1 MLGANR
7 RGWVV
12 RAMEPAVEGYVE
24 RDGVKVGYEVF
35 GRGPV
40 AVVFPP
46 SHPIVHSR
54 MWKAQVPYLARYATV
69 VTVDPRGNGRSD
81 RPSTVD
87 GYAEVEAVA
96 DTIAVMDE
104 VGIDAA
110 VLVGLCSSGW
120 LSLVVAAEHPERV
133 LAVVS
138 MATAAPALTPP
149 LPERVVH
156 SYDDVLDTDEGW
168 AKNNRHYLARDLRG
182 FVEFFFGE
190 MLPEPHSTKLYE
202 DAVGWALET
211 TSEVLILQDDASRV
225 TSTRAETE
233 TLLARV
239 RCPVLA
245 VHGELDRC
253 QPIERSMRTAE
264 LTGGRLVTLAGA
276 GHLAPAREPVLVN
289 RLIRDVVRAAAGPA
303 PVPARRWTRPLDRP
317 RRALFLS
324 SPIGLGHAARDVA
337 IAQELR
343 RARPGLQIDW
353 LAQHPVTEV
362 LRRHGERVHPASA
375 WLANESAHVE
385 AEAGEHDL
393 HAFQAIRRMD
403 EILVANFMVFADLA
417 ETEPYDLWIGDEA
430 WDLDYFL
437 HENPELKTA
446 AYAWLTDFVGWLPVG
461 DEEDLTADYNA
472 EMVEQVARF
481 PRLRDRSV
489 FVGDPGDLVPLPL
502 GPGLP
507 GIPEWTRE
515 HFSFSGYVTGFD
527 PAEVAD
533 REALRAEL
541 GYAPDEQVC
550 LVAVGGSGVGTALL
564 RRVAAAQAE
573 ARRLVP
579 GLRTVAVT
587 GPRIDPATIPAAAG
601 MEVLGYVP
609 DLYRHLAASDLAI
622 VQGGLSTTME
632 LTACRR
638 PFLYVPLR
646 NHFEQTI
653 HVRHRLDRHNAGRC
667 LEYEQTT
674 PDGLAAAI
682 AAEIGRAVD
691 YRPVEP
697 GAAARAAA
705 LLAELI

>member
-1 MLGANR
+1 
-7 RGWVV
+7 V
-12 RAMEPAVEGYVE
+12 RAMQPDVEGYVE

-35 GRGPV
+35 GRGDR

-46 SHPIVHSR
+46 ISPIVHSR
-54 MWKAQVPYLARYATV
+54 AWKAQVPYLARHARV

-87 GYAEVEAVA
+87 AYRDVEMVA

-104 VGIDAA
+104 VGIGSA
-110 VLVGLCSSGW
+110 VLVGLCLSGW
-120 LSLVVAAEHPERV
+120 LSLLAAARHPDRVSAVVA
-133 LAVVS
+133 LATE
-138 MATAAPALTPP
+138 APRLTPALPA
-149 LPERVVH
+149 R
-156 SYDDVLDTDEGW
+156 SRYDWAEVLDTDEGW
-168 AKNNRHYLARDLRG
+168 AKDNRHYWLRDYHG
-182 FVEFFFGE
+182 FLEFFFDQL
-190 MLPEPHSTKLYE
+190 LPEPHSSKQRE
-202 DAVGWALET
+202 DAIGWALET
-211 TSEVLILQDDASRV
+211 TPETLIRLQTAP
-225 TSTRAETE
+225 TATTTREETE
-233 TLLARV
+233 ALLAQV

-253 QPIERSMRTAE
+253 KPLERSARVAE

-276 GHLAPAREPVLVN
+276 GHLAQAREPVVVN
-289 RLIRDVVRAAAGPA
+289 QLIRRMLEPA
-303 PVPARRWTRPLDRP
+303 PPVRWTRPLDRP

-417 ETEPYDLWIGDEA
+417 DSDRYDLWIGDEA
-430 WDLDYFL
+430 WDLDYLL

-446 AYAWLTDFVGWLPVG
+446 PYAWLTDFVGWLPVG
-461 DEEDLTADYNA
+461 ADASESALTADYNA
-472 EMVEQVARF
+472 EMVEQIARF

-550 LVAVGGSGVGTALL
+550 LVAVGGSGVGSALL
-564 RRVAAAQAE
+564 RRVAAAQAQ

-579 GLRTVAVT
+579 GLRTVVVT
-587 GPRIDPATIPAAAG
+587 GPRIDPAVVPAAAG
-601 MEVLGYVP
+601 MEVRAYVP
-609 DLYRHLAASDLAI
+609 DLYRHLAACDLAI

-653 HVRHRLDRHNAGRC
+653 HVRHRLERHNAGRC

-682 AAEIGRAVD
+682 AAEIGREVD

>member
-1 MLGANR
+1 M
-7 RGWVV
+7 
-12 RAMEPAVEGYVE
+12 RAMQPDVEGYME
-24 RDGVKVGYEVF
+24 RDGVKIGYEVF
-35 GRGPV
+35 GSGPV

-46 SHPIVHSR
+46 IYPIVHSR
-54 MWKAQVPYLARYATV
+54 MWKAQVPYLARHATV
-69 VTVDPRGNGRSD
+69 VTIDPRGNGRSD
-81 RPSTVD
+81 RPSTVEA
-87 GYAEVEAVA
+87 YAEVEAVA

-120 LSLVVAAEHPERV
+120 LSLVVAAEHPERA
-133 LAVVS
+133 LAVVAL
-138 MATAAPALTPP
+138 ATSAPALTPP
-149 LPERVVH
+149 LPARAVH
-156 SYDDVLDTDEGW
+156 SYDAVLDTDEGW
-168 AKNNRHYLARDLRG
+168 AKDNRHYLTRDLRG
-182 FVEFFFGE
+182 FAEFFFGQL
-190 MLPEPHSTKLYE
+190 LPEPHSTKLYE
-202 DAVGWALET
+202 DAVSWALET
-211 TSEVLILQDDASRV
+211 SAEALILQADAPRF
-225 TSTRAETE
+225 TSTKAETE
-233 TLLARV
+233 ALLARV

-245 VHGELDRC
+245 VHGDQDRC
-253 QPIERSMRTAE
+253 QPIARSERVAE

-276 GHLAPAREPVLVN
+276 GHLAPGREPVMVN
-289 RLIRDVVRAAAGPA
+289 HLIREMLP

-317 RRALFLS
+317 RRVLFLS
-324 SPIGLGHAARDVA
+324 SPIGLGHSARDVA
-337 IAQELR
+337 IARELR

-362 LRRHGERVHPASA
+362 LRRAGERVHPASA

-385 AEAGEHDL
+385 SEAGEHDL

-403 EILVANFMVFADLA
+403 EILVANFMVFADLV
-417 ETEPYDLWIGDEA
+417 ESEPYDLWIGDEA
-430 WDLDYFL
+430 WDLDYYL
-437 HENPELKTA
+437 HENPDLKTS

-461 DEEDLTADYNA
+461 GEDDLTADYNA

-507 GIPEWTRE
+507 SIPDWTRA
-515 HFSFSGYVTGFD
+515 HFDFSGYVTGFD

-533 REALRAEL
+533 RDALRAGL
-541 GYAPDEQVC
+541 GYGPDERVC
-550 LVAVGGSGVGTALL
+550 VVAVGGSGVGTALL
-564 RRVAAAQAE
+564 GRVAAAQAE
-573 ARRLVP
+573 ASRLVP
-579 GLRTVAVT
+579 GLRTVVVT
-587 GPRIDPATIPAAAG
+587 GPRIEPAAVPAAAG
-601 MEVLGYVP
+601 LEVRGYVP

-646 NHFEQTI
+646 NHFEQTV
-653 HVRHRLDRHNAGRC
+653 HVRHRLERHNAGRC
-667 LEYEQTT
+667 LDYDDTT

-682 AAEIGRAVD
+682 AAEIGREVD
-691 YRPVEP
+691 YLPVDP